1 MKHFVPVWHQALTQ
15 SLNGGKPCGN
25 CNTVIFSLHIPVSAS
40 GIRICFNNLY
50 GKVPYPFG
58 AVTLKT
64 ADGIYPVTV
73 NGKQSF
79 EVSCGERIFT
89 DDIAV
94 NIAKGSDIEIRI
106 FYTGYIDDM
115 NMIESQTQWLKG
127 NQTAG
132 EIPVKIRKPALLKVI
147 GGYNPVPSIDLVEA
161 ETEEETE
168 QIAAFGDSITALS
181 NWTKPLSGMLE
192 KESDGKCILLN
203 SGIAGNCLLYEPEG
217 FFAPVFGQKGT
228 DRFERDVLELRDV
241 NMVIFALGV
250 NDVSYL
256 NEKTR
261 DTITLENYRKA
272 VTEMVSEL
280 KQRNIRVI
288 AQTITPRLKCARTM
302 GVFTQEMEELRLSIN
317 DWIRSTDI
325 FDAVADQEKT
335 VRDRDE
341 KGYFFREGL
350 HQGDHLHPNERGGQL
365 MAETYYACLKK
376 LLSE

>member
-1 MKHFVPVWHQALTQ
+1 
-15 SLNGGKPCGN
+15 
-25 CNTVIFSLHIPVSAS
+25 
-40 GIRICFNNLY
+40 
-50 GKVPYPFG
+50 
-58 AVTLKT
+58 
-64 ADGIYPVTV
+64 
-73 NGKQSF
+73 
-79 EVSCGERIFT
+79 
-89 DDIAV
+89 
-94 NIAKGSDIEIRI
+94 
-106 FYTGYIDDM
+106 
-115 NMIESQTQWLKG
+115 MIESQTQWLKG

-192 KESDGKCILLN
+192 KESNGKCILLN

-261 DTITLENYRKA
+261 ATITLENYRKA